1 MSETNEK
8 RKVRIEELFLMN
20 GRTAK
25 ILARIRDETKN
36 GTRAVRLKF
45 NDVAEEMNISRHC
58 VAYNFGKLLRR
69 GYITVEGEGK
79 NKTVNLN
86 VELPETFR
94 FGQTG

>member
-45 NDVAEEMNISRHC
+45 NDVA
-58 VAYNFGKLLRR
+58 
-69 GYITVEGEGK
+69 
-79 NKTVNLN
+79 
-86 VELPETFR
+86 
-94 FGQTG
+94 

>member
-1 MSETNEK
+1 MTGTNKK
-8 RKVRIEELFLMN
+8 RKVKVEELFLMN
-20 GRTAK
+20 GRAAK

-45 NDVAEEMNISRHC
+45 NDVAAEMNISRHC
-58 VAYNFGKLLRR
+58 VSYNVGILMKG
-69 GYITVEGEGK
+69 GYITVANEM
-79 NKTVNLN
+79 VQLN

>member
-36 GTRAVRLKF
+36 GTRAVRLKY
-45 NDVAEEMNISRHC
+45 NDVAAALDISRHC
-58 VAYNFGKLLRR
+58 VSYNVGILAKG
-69 GYITVEGEGK
+69 GYITVADEMVE
-79 NKTVNLN
+79 LN
-86 VELPETFR
+86 VDLPETFC
-94 FGQTG
+94 FGRTG

>member
-1 MSETNEK
+1 MPETKGK
-8 RKVRIEELFLMN
+8 RKVRVEELFLMN
-20 GRTAK
+20 GSAAK
-25 ILARIRDETKN
+25 LLARIRDETKN

-45 NDVAEEMNISRHC
+45 NDVADALDMSRHC
-58 VAYNFGKLLRR
+58 VTYNFGKLLRR

-94 FGQTG
+94 FVRTG